1 MRTKN
6 IIHITRADDLK
17 NLHSLRRSIKKA
29 NTKIVLNLSLLNS
42 TDNFYWQK
50 KLNYHACTCGCGEG
64 ALGSLLGIIV
74 IILSFRFSVFE
85 FGSWT
90 DFFSS
95 SAFYFSFA
103 GVALFA
109 ACGKLS
115 GILYSRWRFKQIIRR
130 LFELHNAN

>member
-17 NLHSLRRSIKKA
+17 NLYALRRSIKKA
-29 NTKIVLNLSLLNS
+29 NTKIVLNLSQLNS
-42 TDNFYWQK
+42 TDNFSWQK

-74 IILSFRFSVFE
+74 SILSFHFSVFE
-85 FGSWT
+85 FGSWS

-103 GVALFA
+103 WIALFA

-115 GILYSRWRFKQIIRR
+115 GILYSRWRFKQIIRK
-130 LFELHNAN
+130 LFELRNTN